1 MGTQQA
7 AISHARLTLS
17 SQSCLCTALCRFRG
31 SRAVV
36 DVVVASSV
44 ELSESPAQPVR
55 CRLSGMSALPD
66 GRGKVYE
73 REVKVNTKDHGK
85 D

>member
-1 MGTQQA
+1 M
-7 AISHARLTLS
+7 
-17 SQSCLCTALCRFRG
+17 
-31 SRAVV
+31 

-66 GRGKVYE
+66 GRGKVYMSE
-73 REVKVNTKDHGK
+73 RLRLTLRTTEKIDLAPVTIDI
-85 D
+85 DY